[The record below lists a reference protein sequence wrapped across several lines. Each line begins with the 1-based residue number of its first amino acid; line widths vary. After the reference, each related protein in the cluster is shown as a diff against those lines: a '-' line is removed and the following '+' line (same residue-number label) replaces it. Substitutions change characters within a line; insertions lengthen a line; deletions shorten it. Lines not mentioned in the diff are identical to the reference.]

1 MGVKNIEGY
10 GTFRKMDK
18 RSVTGFFKTAA
29 TRDPDVLLVKKQ
41 TLIAPNR
48 SLKFVGIALTV
59 FGAFLT
65 ITMILAFFG
74 IPLMI
79 VGGWIWWF
87 AKRNIGVVEAAYSE
101 YVGASALREG

>member
-1 MGVKNIEGY
+1 MGLKTIEGY

-29 TRDPDVLLVKKQ
+29 TRDPDILLVKKQ

-48 SLKFVGIALTV
+48 SFKMVGIGLTV
-59 FGAFLT
+59 FGVLFT
-65 ITMILAFFG
+65 ITVFLAFFG

-79 VGGWIWWF
+79 AGAWMWWF
-87 AKRNIGVVEAAYSE
+87 GRRNIGVVEAAYSE
-101 YVGASALREG
+101 YIGSSGLREG